1 VVRRSSS
8 FNTDRI
14 GHLYRDPHDPNAHLF
29 LHYGDLVDG
38 TGLREILT
46 RVRPDEIYNLGAQSH
61 VRVSFDQPVYTVA
74 VDALGTMNLLEAMR
88 DTGLPIRFY
97 QASSSEMY
105 GKVVQT
111 PQTEK
116 TPFYPRSPYACAKV
130 YSYWQTVNYRE
141 SYGLFACN
149 GILFNHESPRR
160 GETFVTRKITRAA
173 SRIKEGLQKKLYLG
187 NLDAKRDWGFAGDYV
202 EAMWLMLQQREADDY
217 VVATGQTHSVRE
229 FLEEVFGYL
238 NLDWHQ
244 HVEVDPRY
252 FRPAEVDALLGDAGK
267 ARRALGW
274 TPKITFKELARL
286 MADADWKLAK
296 RERILAEQ
304 VITP

>member
-1 VVRRSSS
+1 
-8 FNTDRI
+8 
-14 GHLYRDPHDPNAHLF
+14 
-29 LHYGDLVDG
+29 
-38 TGLREILT
+38 
-46 RVRPDEIYNLGAQSH
+46 
-61 VRVSFDQPVYTVA
+61 
-74 VDALGTMNLLEAMR
+74 
-88 DTGLPIRFY
+88 
-97 QASSSEMY
+97 
-105 GKVVQT
+105 
-111 PQTEK
+111 
-116 TPFYPRSPYACAKV
+116 
-130 YSYWQTVNYRE
+130 
-141 SYGLFACN
+141 
-149 GILFNHESPRR
+149 
-160 GETFVTRKITRAA
+160 
-173 SRIKEGLQKKLYLG
+173 
-187 NLDAKRDWGFAGDYV
+187 
-202 EAMWLMLQQREADDY
+202 MLQQREADDY

>member
-1 VVRRSSS
+1 
-8 FNTDRI
+8 
-14 GHLYRDPHDPNAHLF
+14 
-29 LHYGDLVDG
+29 
-38 TGLREILT
+38 
-46 RVRPDEIYNLGAQSH
+46 
-61 VRVSFDQPVYTVA
+61 
-74 VDALGTMNLLEAMR
+74 M
-88 DTGLPIRFY
+88 
-97 QASSSEMY
+97 
-105 GKVVQT
+105 
-111 PQTEK
+111 
-116 TPFYPRSPYACAKV
+116 
-130 YSYWQTVNYRE
+130 
-141 SYGLFACN
+141 
-149 GILFNHESPRR
+149 
-160 GETFVTRKITRAA
+160 TRKITMALA
-173 SRIKEGLQKKLYLG
+173 RIKLGLQKKLYLG

-252 FRPAEVDALLGDAGK
+252 FRPAEVDALLGDSGK

-304 VITP
+304 VGTT